1 VSRAKWQEIANRGL
15 QDNFDPETRAK
26 FDEAV
31 NRGLITVSADQPP
44 AEPEPTAPE
53 LTAGGAVLGTANL
66 INKAVT
72 GLGEQ
77 AVSGLAGTLFTPSGE
92 GGRVVEAVQEAIP
105 DVPLTQEGQ
114 QVFES
119 ISQKFNDI
127 APDRIKELLN
137 TFSTLGQS
145 LGTATTD
152 ITGSPAL
159 GAVVTALPEA
169 LSSVTGLKAARSL
182 SDAKTLQPAQDILTD
197 ARATTPDLPTE
208 ADQVIAAGERLNV
221 PVLTTDVAPPTSFLG
236 KYTQGLS
243 EKLGPLGSG
252 TSRQTQQIAR
262 QNVVEELA
270 KDFGV
275 ELESDFAGTIVG
287 SLNAKSARKMQGA
300 MLARNEAVESLN
312 TFGDVP
318 VDQTLAAI
326 DAVLEKQARLG
337 AKADSTIVKNL
348 QDTREAIQGGDFS
361 LVKDIRTDTIDDLIA
376 VGRSEDIRSQ
386 GALQSVKSAI
396 DKDMAKFAT
405 ANDKQAGKKWRA
417 ANRNLSEELSLAKE
431 TELRRIFKSGEATPE
446 QVLPILLGGKRSQL
460 GRLKSGMGPKGIAAA
475 KSAIIQDALKQSG
488 FLSGNINPDRLATAL
503 NKPQMKQAVDVF
515 FSGDSKA
522 EIDGLTKLLEAT
534 RRAQQAS
541 LAPATGVQNLPLIGA
556 GGVGAGLTVAPL
568 TTIATTTTLSGI
580 AKAYESRG
588 FRDLLLKIGKT
599 KAGSKAETTLLESV
613 APAVAASLLAAKKE
627 QPEQ

>member
-1 VSRAKWQEIANRGL
+1 MSRAKWQEIANRGL